1 MPIKKTTPKAAAT
14 KKDALKKLTVPALR
28 AKAKRAG
35 IKLSKTD
42 GSQKTK
48 AQLVLALDKVPAP
61 KKKPATRKPGP
72 GRKPASTTQ
81 VGRSEYA
88 RDAVRPALPPGKR
101 ISRKGRVYYERRA
114 NRSDYKQTGGRPLLG
129 AKSTGGYID
138 ELVYLLWTD
147 YFKDNRQTDFYEA
160 YAEIIDSMVTYYSD
174 SLDIVKNLQY
184 FNWEGN
190 ELDMEPTNISQVAY
204 LALMELQY
212 DVMAELS
219 KKYNLYNDI

>member
-1 MPIKKTTPKAAAT
+1 MPIKKTTTKAAAT

-35 IKLSKTD
+35 IRLSKTD

-61 KKKPATRKPGP
+61 KKKATTRKTSLA
-72 GRKPASTTQ
+72 RKPASTKMT
-81 VGRSEYA
+81 GRSNYA

-101 ISRKGRVYYERRA
+101 VSAKGRVYYERRE

-129 AKSTGGYID
+129 DKTPNMYID
-138 ELVYLLWTD
+138 ELVYFLWTD
-147 YFKDNRQTDFYEA
+147 YYSHDRQTDFFEA
-160 YAEIIDSMVTYYSD
+160 ISQIIDGMVTYYSD
-174 SLDIVKNLQY
+174 AGQIVFDLKY
-184 FNWEGN
+184 FDWSEN
-190 ELDMEPTNISQVAY
+190 ELGLEPTNISQVAY

-212 DVMAELS
+212 DVMARLS
-219 KKYNLYNDI
+219 AKYNLYNDI

>member
-14 KKDALKKLTVPALR
+14 KKDALKKLTVPTLR

-81 VGRSEYA
+81 VGRSDYR

-101 ISRKGRVYYERRA
+101 VSKNGRVYYERRA
-114 NRSDYKQTGGRPLLG
+114 NRSDYKQTSGRPLMG
-129 AKSTGGYID
+129 DKTPNMYID
-138 ELVYLLWTD
+138 DLVYFLWTD
-147 YFKDNRQTDFYEA
+147 YYSHDRQTDFFQA
-160 YAEIIDSMVTYYSD
+160 ISEIIDAMVTYYSD
-174 SLDIVKNLQY
+174 AGQIVFDLKY
-184 FNWEGN
+184 FDWSEN
-190 ELDMEPTNISQVAY
+190 ELGLEPKNISQVAY

-212 DVMAELS
+212 DVMARLS
-219 KKYNLYNDI
+219 AKYNLTNDI